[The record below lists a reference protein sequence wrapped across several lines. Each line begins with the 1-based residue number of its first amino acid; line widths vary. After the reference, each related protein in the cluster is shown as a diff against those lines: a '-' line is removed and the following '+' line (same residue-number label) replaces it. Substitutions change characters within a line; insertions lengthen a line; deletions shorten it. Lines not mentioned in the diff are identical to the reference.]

1 MELSTSAALTHLLSV
16 SRQPSSSA
24 RLPRPTRSPIA
35 RSRGFHRASGTT
47 QAVRLLTRHRFPFR
61 LRLLVHLAR
70 CHPQTVSVLLRSRV
84 VLPYRA
90 VRKHL
95 GSVGE

>member
-1 MELSTSAALTHLLSV
+1 MVTSSDILNGKVLVVDDQEANVLLLERMLRGAGYASVASTMDPT
-16 SRQPSSSA
+16 A
-24 RLPRPTRSPIA
+24 R
-35 RSRGFHRASGTT
+35 
-47 QAVRLLTRHRFPFR
+47 AVRLLTQHRFPFR
-61 LRLLVHLAR
+61 LRLLVHLLR
-70 CHPQTVSVLLRSRV
+70 CQPQTVSVLLRSRA